1 MDKYNFTEEVE
12 KRISGFKRTRLNRI
26 SASERLKKYS
36 SRWNLLFFIMNSL
49 AIIMVILSIKLPLK
63 SGFDAMISGC
73 FSIYIILLQYF
84 ISNQNYSERSL
95 RFHYE
100 QLEIEEMI
108 YELKQLIYNKDVFLD
123 IKMEYKS
130 IIDKY
135 IISLKNNE
143 NHEKIDDEKNTLEDN
158 NSIDRRNKL
167 DITMDNIFIYFN
179 MVLVICLIFLL
190 VLIYE

>member
-1 MDKYNFTEEVE
+1 
-12 KRISGFKRTRLNRI
+12 
-26 SASERLKKYS
+26 
-36 SRWNLLFFIMNSL
+36 
-49 AIIMVILSIKLPLK
+49 
-63 SGFDAMISGC
+63 
-73 FSIYIILLQYF
+73 
-84 ISNQNYSERSL
+84 
-95 RFHYE
+95 
-100 QLEIEEMI
+100 
-108 YELKQLIYNKDVFLD
+108 
-123 IKMEYKS
+123 MEYKS